1 MFVLYHLQILITSK
15 PVSIC
20 FSMDVNLHFLLLF
33 KSCLEAISRWQ
44 QLIQKHCDD
53 ITCYMYLHEVYYA
66 RVLLWPVDF
75 KLQASRR
82 PRTQWINVRPQ
93 IGKVWCVRRPCL
105 FLFSPYSLTGGSSCT
120 VVPIRTTPLGPYTAE
135 EVFNN
140 KGMTVGIAVTCS
152 IWIQGFSGTK

>member
-20 FSMDVNLHFLLLF
+20 FSMDVHLHFLQLF
-33 KSCLEAISRWQ
+33 KSCLETISKW

-66 RVLLWPVDF
+66 RILLWPVDF

-82 PRTQWINVRPQ
+82 APTQWINVRPQ
-93 IGKVWCVRRPCL
+93 IGKLWCVRRPCL
-105 FLFSPYSLTGGSSCT
+105 SLSVFPYF
-120 VVPIRTTPLGPYTAE
+120 V
-135 EVFNN
+135 
-140 KGMTVGIAVTCS
+140 K
-152 IWIQGFSGTK
+152 IQIDQGVMRRKIISR